1 MRATQWEAIIPRG
14 GRAKTSQERISVFGR
29 EMSEMTAY
37 FIGTAMRISHL
48 TALIFRS
55 RRGELKII
63 DCGIRYEITEGPCKG
78 ITEKIQGQGNAEVCS
93 ICIDYFLDI
102 PCQDT

>member
-1 MRATQWEAIIPRG
+1 
-14 GRAKTSQERISVFGR
+14 VFGR

-37 FIGTAMRISHL
+37 FTGTAMRMSHL

-78 ITEKIQGQGNAEVCS
+78 ITENI
-93 ICIDYFLDI
+93 
-102 PCQDT
+102 

>member
-1 MRATQWEAIIPRG
+1 M
-14 GRAKTSQERISVFGR
+14 FGR
-29 EMSEMTAY
+29 EMSEMTVY
-37 FIGTAMRISHL
+37 FISTAMRILHL
-48 TALIFRS
+48 TTLIFRS

-63 DCGIRYEITEGPCKG
+63 DRGIRYEITEGPGKG
-78 ITEKIQGQGNAEVCS
+78 ITGKIQGQGNAEVCS